1 LDKPAVRRAISMA
14 IDKKEIA
21 KAAFQLD
28 RNPQVTD
35 NFIPPRLP
43 GFYPA
48 ETREGANPEEAKKI
62 LAAEGFSEKNPFPR
76 LTLFLQEDGREADR
90 RVYGVLK
97 DQLAAVGISLRLK
110 EYGTWEEIAA
120 AKEPY
125 LVLIHWSLDFPDP
138 ENIVLPLFFSGAG
151 LNQSLLHYSNPRLDE
166 LAKAA
171 EVEQSRTTRTA
182 LFRKMEGL
190 LKEDLPAIP
199 LFSMQQ
205 RLALQ
210 PYVRGVKP
218 PPLGFFYL
226 DAKEIWLD
234 K

>member
-1 LDKPAVRRAISMA
+1 
-14 IDKKEIA
+14 
-21 KAAFQLD
+21 
-28 RNPQVTD
+28 
-35 NFIPPRLP
+35 
-43 GFYPA
+43 
-48 ETREGANPEEAKKI
+48 
-62 LAAEGFSEKNPFPR
+62 
-76 LTLFLQEDGREADR
+76 
-90 RVYGVLK
+90 
-97 DQLAAVGISLRLK
+97 
-110 EYGTWEEIAA
+110 WEEIRP

-125 LVLIHWSLDFPDP
+125 LLLLHWSLDFPDP

-171 EVEQSRTTRTA
+171 EVEQSRTGRTA
-182 LFRKMEGL
+182 LFHKIERL
-190 LKEDLPAIP
+190 LNEDLPAIP
-199 LFSMQQ
+199 LFSRQH